1 MIIKGDCMNNSYL
14 VTQSNDLI
22 EARHNN
28 PLTAR
33 EQKIVLTMVSM
44 IEPSDNDFKHYRIS
58 IREFTEMLGL
68 EGRTKYTEIKQIAKQ
83 LMSKTIEIPLGDG
96 DWLLANWVSSAKY
109 LKGEGVID
117 LSFSPD
123 LKPYMLQLK
132 NQFTSYRLSNVLSLN
147 STYSIRLYELMKK
160 WQHLG
165 RWECSVVEL
174 KGKMGVEEGQ
184 YKQYGHFKSRVL
196 KTSVDEVNDKTDL
209 YIIYKEIKKGRGV
222 NKIEFIIRHAPE
234 KEIHVP
240 RLEEERETAK
250 EPSVTDEMRTRLNEL
265 AEGYQFDATFFAQ
278 LHQGASL
285 IWKDDAEKELELL
298 IRYVN
303 EEKTVKNPLGFIKSK
318 ITSAWEIHEAGGR
331 ITFADL
337 QPVKE
342 RWAGR
347 EEKLPDWFT
356 SKDEP
361 QEAATP
367 NPRLEEEKAKVL
379 EKLAQKKGSQF
390 KKDTPTS

>member
-1 MIIKGDCMNNSYL
+1 MDNSYL

-44 IEPSDNDFKHYRIS
+44 IEPSDSDFKHYRIS

-68 EGRTKYTEIKQIAKQ
+68 EGSTKYTEIKKIAKQ

-109 LKGEGVID
+109 LKGAGVID

-165 RWECSVVEL
+165 RWECSIAEL
-174 KGKMGVEEGQ
+174 KGKLGVEEGQ

-209 YIIYKEIKKGRGV
+209 HIIYKEIKKGRGV
-222 NKIEFIIRHAPE
+222 NKIEFTIRHAPE
-234 KEIHVP
+234 REIQVP
-240 RLEEERETAK
+240 RLEKKSELVK
-250 EPSVTDEMRTRLNEL
+250 EPSAIDNLRERMNEL
-265 AEGYQFDATFFAQ
+265 AEGYQFDTSFFAQ
-278 LHQGASL
+278 LHQGAYL
-285 IWKDDAEKELELL
+285 IWQGDAEQELEFL

-303 EEKTVKNPLGFIKSK
+303 EEKSVKNPLGFIKSK

-361 QEAATP
+361 AEP
-367 NPRLEEEKAKVL
+367 SESNPELDKEK
-379 EKLAQKKGSQF
+379 EKLLKKLAE
-390 KKDTPTS
+390 KKKRTTKDTSTS

>member
-1 MIIKGDCMNNSYL
+1 MKENFI
-14 VTQSNDLI
+14 VTQRNELI
-22 EARHNN
+22 EARHVN
-28 PLTAR
+28 PLTVR

-44 IEPSDNDFKHYRIS
+44 IEPNDEDFKDYRIS
-58 IREFTEMLGL
+58 IKEFSDMLGL
-68 EGRTKYTEIKQIAKQ
+68 EGKAKYTELKAITKD
-83 LMSKTIEIPLGDG
+83 LMSKSIEIPRADG
-96 DWLLANWVSSAKY
+96 GWLFANWISSAEY
-109 LKGEGVID
+109 QKGEGVIA
-117 LSFSPD
+117 LSFSPK
-123 LKPYMLQLK
+123 LLPYLLQLQ
-132 NQFTSYRLSNVLSLN
+132 NTFTSYRLSNILALK

-160 WQHLG
+160 WQHRG
-165 RWECSVVEL
+165 TWECPIEL
-174 KGKMGVEEGQ
+174 IREKMGANSKA
-184 YKQYGHFKSRVL
+184 YSLYGNFKNKILLPSIKEL
-196 KTSVDEVNDKTDL
+196 NEQTDL
-209 YIIYKEIKKGRGV
+209 FIDYKEIKKGR
-222 NKIEFIIRHAPE
+222 KIDRIQFMISRAPE
-234 KEIHVP
+234 KEIRIP
-240 RLEEERETAK
+240 RLEDKSEPVEELSEIDKLRAR
-250 EPSVTDEMRTRLNEL
+250 MNEL
-265 AEGYQFDATFFAQ
+265 AEGYQFDTAFFTQ

-285 IWKDDAEKELELL
+285 IWKGDAEQELEFL

-361 QEAATP
+361 QEAAKP

>member
-1 MIIKGDCMNNSYL
+1 MDNSYL

-44 IEPSDNDFKHYRIS
+44 IEPSDSDFKHYRIS

-68 EGRTKYTEIKQIAKQ
+68 EGSTKYTEIKKIAKQ

-165 RWECSVVEL
+165 RWECSIAEL
-174 KGKMGVEEGQ
+174 KGKLGVEEGQ

-209 YIIYKEIKKGRGV
+209 HIIYNEIKKGRGV
-222 NKIEFIIRHAPE
+222 NKIEFTIHHAPE
-234 KEIHVP
+234 REIQVP
-240 RLEEERETAK
+240 HLEKTSELVK
-250 EPSVTDEMRTRLNEL
+250 EPSAIDNLRERMNEL
-265 AEGYQFDATFFAQ
+265 AEGYQFDAAFFAQ
-278 LHQGASL
+278 LNQGAFL
-285 IWKDDAEKELELL
+285 IWQDDAEQELEFL

-303 EEKTVKNPLGFIKSK
+303 EEKSVKNPLGFIKSK

-342 RWAGR
+342 RWGGR

-356 SKDEP
+356 SKDETVEP
-361 QEAATP
+361 SES
-367 NPRLEEEKAKVL
+367 NPELDKEKEQLLK
-379 EKLAQKKGSQF
+379 KLAEKKKRT
-390 KKDTPTS
+390 KKDASTS

>member
-1 MIIKGDCMNNSYL
+1 MDNSYL

-44 IEPSDNDFKHYRIS
+44 IEPSDSDFKHYRIS

-132 NQFTSYRLSNVLSLN
+132 NQFTSYRLSNILSLN

-165 RWECSVVEL
+165 RWECPLAEL
-174 KGKMGVEEGQ
+174 KGKIGVEEGQ

-196 KTSVDEVNDKTDL
+196 KTAVDEMNSKTDL
-209 YIIYKEIKKGRGV
+209 YIIYKEIKKGRSV
-222 NKIEFIIRHAPE
+222 NKIEFTIRHAPE
-234 KEIHVP
+234 KEIQIPH
-240 RLEEERETAK
+240 LENKSEPVKEFSETEELRARMNKLTE
-250 EPSVTDEMRTRLNEL
+250 E
-265 AEGYQFDATFFAQ
+265 YQFDTAFFAQ

-285 IWKDDAEKELELL
+285 IWQDDAEQELEWL

-318 ITSAWEIHEAGGR
+318 ITSAWEIHEAGGQ

-337 QPVKE
+337 QPMKE
-342 RWAGR
+342 RHIGR
-347 EEKLPDWFT
+347 QEKLPEWFT

-361 QEAATP
+361 QEAAEPTP
-367 NPRLEEEKAKVL
+367 ELTKEKDQLLK
-379 EKLAQKKGSQF
+379 KLAEKKERLA
-390 KKDTPTS
+390 KKDTPSS

>member
-1 MIIKGDCMNNSYL
+1 MNKKHL
-14 VTQSNDLI
+14 VTQAHNLI

-33 EQKIVLTMVSM
+33 EQKIVLTMASM
-44 IEPSDNDFKHYRIS
+44 IEPNDDDFKDYRIS
-58 IREFTEMLGL
+58 IKEFSEMLGL
-68 EGRTKYTEIKQIAKQ
+68 EGKTKYTEVKEISKE
-83 LMSKTIEIPLGDG
+83 LMSKTIEIPQEDG
-96 DWLLANWVSSAKY
+96 GWLLAHWVSSAKY
-109 LKGEGVID
+109 VKGEGVLE
-117 LSFSPD
+117 LSFSPK

-132 NQFTSYRLSNVLSLN
+132 NHFTSYRLSNVLSLN
-147 STYSIRLYELMKK
+147 SSYSIRLYELMKK
-160 WQHLG
+160 WQHAG
-165 RWECSVVEL
+165 KWEKSVEEL
-174 KGKMGVEEGQ
+174 KLQFGVSEDSYNRYNHFKTRVILRAVEE
-184 YKQYGHFKSRVL
+184 
-196 KTSVDEVNDKTDL
+196 VNEKTDL
-209 YIIYKEIKKGRGV
+209 HISFNEIKKGRKV
-222 NKIEFIIRHAPE
+222 EKIKFLIRHAPE

-240 RLEEERETAK
+240 RLEEEGETAK

-265 AEGYQFDATFFAQ
+265 AEGYQFDAAFFAQ

-285 IWKDDAEKELELL
+285 IWKDDVEKELELL
-298 IRYVN
+298 IHYVN

-347 EEKLPDWFT
+347 QEKLPDWFA

-361 QEAATP
+361 QEIP
-367 NPRLEEEKAKVL
+367 KSNPKLEEEKAEILK
-379 EKLAQKKGSQF
+379 KLAQKKGSQF
-390 KKDTPTS
+390 